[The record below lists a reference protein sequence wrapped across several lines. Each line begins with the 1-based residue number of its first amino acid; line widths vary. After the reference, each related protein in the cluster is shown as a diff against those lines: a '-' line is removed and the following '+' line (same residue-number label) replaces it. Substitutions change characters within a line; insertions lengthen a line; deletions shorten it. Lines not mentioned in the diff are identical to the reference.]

1 MQLVLL
7 FYVPFT
13 YTILREAAKA
23 VGVWDF
29 APYLEVISSDMKFR
43 ETVLQHNVH
52 LDPSCNKSCNF
63 IGQN

>member
-1 MQLVLL
+1 MQLGLL

-29 APYLEVISSDMKFR
+29 APYLEEISSDMMKFR
-43 ETVLQHNVH
+43 ETVCY
-52 LDPSCNKSCNF
+52 STMC
-63 IGQN
+63 IYYQNR